1 MQLALYGK
9 SLELTPALRAY
20 VEQRLNKLDR
30 FFSGEM
36 PSAQVVLSVQRD
48 RQIIEVTIPLD
59 GMLLRAEEADA
70 SMYAAIDL
78 VLTKLERQI
87 HKYKTRTH
95 RRPRQA
101 GREEHEPASGEP
113 ASGEPEDSVVRVKRF
128 PLKPMSVEEALLQM
142 NLLGHDFF
150 VFRESSSE
158 EVQVVYRRR
167 HGGYGLIAAG

>member
-30 FFSGEM
+30 FFPGEN
-36 PSAQVVLSVQRD
+36 PSAQVVLSVQRE
-48 RQIIEVTIPLD
+48 RQIIEVTMPLD

-78 VLTKLERQI
+78 VLAKLERQI

-101 GREEHEPASGEP
+101 GREDQEPAAAAP
-113 ASGEPEDSVVRVKRF
+113 EPEESLVRVKRF

-150 VFRESSSE
+150 MFREASSE